1 MKKVIV
7 AAMLFVSVPC
17 FAYTDYQHICT
28 GQEKIELAHS
38 IIQCA
43 QVSNT
48 KSDEEGEDVVA
59 ECGRTMTKALCTE
72 YVRSCID
79 DQLGSECAPWS
90 KVQFADEPPAS
101 SVK

>member
-1 MKKVIV
+1 MKKAIV
-7 AAMLFVSVPC
+7 AVMLFVSVPC
-17 FAYTDYQHICT
+17 FAYTDFQHICT

-59 ECGRTMTKALCTE
+59 ECGRTMVKALCTE
-72 YVRSCID
+72 YVRSCS
-79 DQLGSECAPWS
+79 GGTENECGPWS
-90 KVQFADEPPAS
+90 KVKFTEEPPVAI
-101 SVK
+101 VK